1 MQEGKLEKAFTEVLT
16 SQDMDQ
22 VMWLAEHVALP
33 QLIAAKPCPLSQ
45 GVLLALL
52 HLLTADLAAWDP
64 RAPFGPGR
72 KAKVEALQAAAM
84 ALDGSGGSKMKGA
97 TKQILAKLLA
107 AIDLLVPELEGDGL
121 MALSVARQLINF
133 QSGSL

>member
-1 MQEGKLEKAFTEVLT
+1 
-16 SQDMDQ
+16 
-22 VMWLAEHVALP
+22 
-33 QLIAAKPCPLSQ
+33 
-45 GVLLALL
+45 
-52 HLLTADLAAWDP
+52 
-64 RAPFGPGR
+64 
-72 KAKVEALQAAAM
+72 
-84 ALDGSGGSKMKGA
+84 MKGA